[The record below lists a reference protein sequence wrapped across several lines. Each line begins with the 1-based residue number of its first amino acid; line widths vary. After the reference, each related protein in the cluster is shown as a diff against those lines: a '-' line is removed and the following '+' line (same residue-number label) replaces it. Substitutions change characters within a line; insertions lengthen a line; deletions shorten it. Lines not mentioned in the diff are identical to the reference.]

1 MEKKPE
7 LGFRGW
13 YRTNIDDS
21 KGRSVTITLPG
32 SIARA
37 RPMLITPIG
46 CTVIKTRPKGTQV
59 SSHMP
64 FLL

>member
-7 LGFRGW
+7 PGFRGW

-32 SIARA
+32 SEKAA
-37 RPMLITPIG
+37 WKCQETVRPP
-46 CTVIKTRPKGTQV
+46 
-59 SSHMP
+59 MP
-64 FLL
+64 YGKNACG